1 MKTNELPAVA
11 KSFYHEC
18 SKCECERYF
27 KVLAHTSTTAAK
39 IECEVCG
46 SKRKYTIAKTTKKKA
61 AKKATTKKT
70 AKKKTRRTSKKA
82 EEAHQEAYLAFEKK
96 FSGKAPISYTA
107 SGKFTQEMVIDHPSF
122 GIGYVT
128 TCVPHKI
135 EVVFKEGVKSLVH
148 QYTP

>member
-1 MKTNELPAVA
+1 METKTLPPVA

-18 SKCECERYF
+18 SKCGTERYF

-46 SKRKYTIAKTTKKKA
+46 AKRKYTIAKATKKKA
-61 AKKATTKKT
+61 TKKKAT
-70 AKKKTRRTSKKA
+70 KKKTTRKTRKKA
-82 EEAHQEAYLAFEKK
+82 EELHAEAYSAFEKK
-96 FSGKAPISYTA
+96 FSGKAPVSYTA
-107 SGKFTQEMVIDHPSF
+107 SGKFSSEMVIDHPSF

-128 TCVPHKI
+128 LCVPHKI

-148 QYTP
+148 QYQP